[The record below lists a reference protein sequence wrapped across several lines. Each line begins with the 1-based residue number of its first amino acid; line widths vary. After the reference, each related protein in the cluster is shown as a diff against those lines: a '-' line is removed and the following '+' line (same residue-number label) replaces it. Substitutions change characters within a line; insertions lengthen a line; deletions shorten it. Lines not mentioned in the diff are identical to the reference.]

1 MNLLMDALG
10 WLAEP
15 THWVGAAS
23 IPVRLLQHLGLT
35 FGVVALAALI
45 ALPLGIMIGHTG
57 RFRFLIVATSG
68 AARAIP
74 TLGVLT
80 LAGLWFGIGLAAPVL
95 ALLVLAIP
103 PMLTATYTGIDSADP
118 RAVDAARAIGL
129 KEWQIIRFVELPAA
143 RTLILGG
150 LRSTTLQVLATAT
163 LAAYTADAGL
173 GRYLY
178 IGLKTRDYGQMI
190 VGAILVVALA
200 LVLDGLWVL
209 VSRAASRRTGGGE
222 VSPPVGGG
230 GTVSPPVGGGGEAS
244 PPVGGGGTASSAA
257 EARSEAAE
265 PTLRPDTTHASVP
278 GAGPSSLSPNA
289 DHEPAPTSGSVPTG
303 VTGTTGATVPTSAT
317 VPTNVTGATSGK
329 GATSGIAPTSR
340 TKVTGTT
347 DATDTT
353 CATVPTN
360 VTARPI

>member
-80 LAGLWFGIGLAAPVL
+80 LAGLWLGIGLAAPVL

-103 PMLTATYTGIDSADP
+103 PMMTATYTGIDSADP

-143 RTLILGG
+143 RTLLLGG

-190 VGAILVVALA
+190 AGAILVVALA

-222 VSPPVGGG
+222 EV
-230 GTVSPPVGGGGEAS
+230 S

-303 VTGTTGATVPTSAT
+303 VTH
-317 VPTNVTGATSGK
+317 ATSGK
-329 GATSGIAPTSR
+329 GATSG

-347 DATDTT
+347 CATDTT
-353 CATVPTN
+353 NA
-360 VTARPI
+360 TARPI

>member
-1 MNLLMDALG
+1 MNLLMDALV
-10 WLAEP
+10 WLVEP

-80 LAGLWFGIGLAAPVL
+80 LAGLWLGIGLAAPVL

-103 PMLTATYTGIDSADP
+103 PMMTATYTGIDSADP

-143 RTLILGG
+143 RTLLLGG

-190 VGAILVVALA
+190 AGAILVVALA

-209 VSRAASRRTGGGE
+209 VSRAASRRAGDGE
-222 VSPPVGGG
+222 EV
-230 GTVSPPVGGGGEAS
+230 S

-265 PTLRPDTTHASVP
+265 PTLKPDTTHASVP

-303 VTGTTGATVPTSAT
+303 VTHATSGRGVPSAT
-317 VPTNVTGATSGK
+317 VPTNA
-329 GATSGIAPTSR
+329 
-340 TKVTGTT
+340 
-347 DATDTT
+347 
-353 CATVPTN
+353 
-360 VTARPI
+360 TARPI

>member
-1 MNLLMDALG
+1 MNLLMDALV
-10 WLAEP
+10 WLVEP

-35 FGVVALAALI
+35 FGVVTLAALI

-57 RFRFLIVATSG
+57 RFRVLIVATSG

-80 LAGLWFGIGLAAPVL
+80 LAGLWLGIGLAAPVL

-103 PMLTATYTGIDSADP
+103 PMMTATYTGIDSADP

-143 RTLILGG
+143 RTLLLGG

-190 VGAILVVALA
+190 AGAILVVALA

-222 VSPPVGGG
+222 EVSPPVGN
-230 GTVSPPVGGGGEAS
+230 
-244 PPVGGGGTASSAA
+244 GGTASLAKA
-257 EARSEAAE
+257 GSEAAE
-265 PTLRPDTTHASVP
+265 PTLRPDTTHAAVP

-289 DHEPAPTSGSVPTG
+289 DHEPAATSGRGAP
-303 VTGTTGATVPTSAT
+303 GATF
-317 VPTNVTGATSGK
+317 PTNVTGATSG
-329 GATSGIAPTSR
+329 
-340 TKVTGTT
+340 TKVTG
-347 DATDTT
+347 ATDT
-353 CATVPTN
+353 TN
-360 VTARPI
+360 VTARPA

>member
-23 IPVRLLQHLGLT
+23 IPVRLLQHLDLT

-80 LAGLWFGIGLAAPVL
+80 LAGLWLGIGLAAPVL

-103 PMLTATYTGIDSADP
+103 PILTATYTGIDSADP

-143 RTLILGG
+143 RTLLLGG

-190 VGAILVVALA
+190 AGAILVVALA
-200 LVLDGLWVL
+200 LVLDGLWGL
-209 VSRAASRRTGGGE
+209 VSRAASRRAGDGE
-222 VSPPVGGG
+222 VSPPVGGR
-230 GTVSPPVGGGGEAS
+230 GEAS

-257 EARSEAAE
+257 EAGSEAAE
-265 PTLRPDTTHASVP
+265 PTLRPDTTHAAIP
-278 GAGPSSLSPNA
+278 GTGPSSLSPNA
-289 DHEPAPTSGSVPTG
+289 DHEPTATSARVPTG
-303 VTGTTGATVPTSAT
+303 ATGVTSGRGAPGVTFPTK
-317 VPTNVTGATSGK
+317 VTGATGM
-329 GATSGIAPTSR
+329 
-340 TKVTGTT
+340 
-347 DATDTT
+347 
-353 CATVPTN
+353 TN
-360 VTARPI
+360 VTVRPA

>member
-1 MNLLMDALG
+1 MNLLMDALV
-10 WLAEP
+10 WLVEP

-35 FGVVALAALI
+35 FGVVTLAALI

-80 LAGLWFGIGLAAPVL
+80 LAGLWLGIGLAAPVL

-103 PMLTATYTGIDSADP
+103 PMMTATYTGIDSADP

-143 RTLILGG
+143 RTLLLGG

-190 VGAILVVALA
+190 AGAILVVALA

-222 VSPPVGGG
+222 
-230 GTVSPPVGGGGEAS
+230 AS
-244 PPVGGGGTASSAA
+244 PPVGGGGTASSAK
-257 EARSEAAE
+257 ARSEAAE
-265 PTLRPDTTHASVP
+265 PTLRPDTTHAAVP

-289 DHEPAPTSGSVPTG
+289 DHEPAATSGSVPTG
-303 VTGTTGATVPTSAT
+303 ATGVTSGRGAPGATFPTK
-317 VPTNVTGATSGK
+317 VTGAT
-329 GATSGIAPTSR
+329 
-340 TKVTGTT
+340 
-347 DATDTT
+347 DT
-353 CATVPTN
+353 TN

>member
-1 MNLLMDALG
+1 MNLLMDALV
-10 WLAEP
+10 WLVEP

-35 FGVVALAALI
+35 FGVVTLAALI

-80 LAGLWFGIGLAAPVL
+80 LAGLWLGIGLAAPVL

-103 PMLTATYTGIDSADP
+103 PILTATYTGIDSADP

-143 RTLILGG
+143 RTLLLGG

-190 VGAILVVALA
+190 AGAILVVALA

-222 VSPPVGGG
+222 EVSPPVGN
-230 GTVSPPVGGGGEAS
+230 
-244 PPVGGGGTASSAA
+244 GGTASSAA
-257 EARSEAAE
+257 EARSEVAE
-265 PTLRPDTTHASVP
+265 PTLRPDTTHASIP

-289 DHEPAPTSGSVPTG
+289 DHEPAATSARVPTG
-303 VTGTTGATVPTSAT
+303 ATGVTSGRGAPGVTFPTK
-317 VPTNVTGATSGK
+317 VTGAT
-329 GATSGIAPTSR
+329 
-340 TKVTGTT
+340 
-347 DATDTT
+347 DT
-353 CATVPTN
+353 TN
-360 VTARPI
+360 VTARPA

>member
-80 LAGLWFGIGLAAPVL
+80 LAGLWLGIGLAAPVL

-103 PMLTATYTGIDSADP
+103 PMMTATYTGIDSADP

-143 RTLILGG
+143 RTLLLGG

-190 VGAILVVALA
+190 AGAILVVALA
-200 LVLDGLWVL
+200 LVLDGLWGL
-209 VSRAASRRTGGGE
+209 VSRAASRRAGDGE

-230 GTVSPPVGGGGEAS
+230 EVSLA
-244 PPVGGGGTASSAA
+244 VGGGGTASSAA

-265 PTLRPDTTHASVP
+265 PTLRPDTTHAAIP
-278 GAGPSSLSPNA
+278 GTGPSSLSPNA

-303 VTGTTGATVPTSAT
+303 ATGTTSGRGAPGATVPTNA
-317 VPTNVTGATSGK
+317 
-329 GATSGIAPTSR
+329 
-340 TKVTGTT
+340 
-347 DATDTT
+347 
-353 CATVPTN
+353 
-360 VTARPI
+360 TARPA

>member
-1 MNLLMDALG
+1 MNLLMDALV
-10 WLAEP
+10 WLGEP

-80 LAGLWFGIGLAAPVL
+80 LAGLWLGIGLAAPVL

-103 PMLTATYTGIDSADP
+103 PMMTATYTGIDSADP

-143 RTLILGG
+143 RTLLLGG

-190 VGAILVVALA
+190 AGAILVVALA

-222 VSPPVGGG
+222 EVSPPVGGG
-230 GTVSPPVGGGGEAS
+230 GTVS

-265 PTLRPDTTHASVP
+265 PTLRPDTTHAAIP
-278 GAGPSSLSPNA
+278 GTGPSSLSPNA

-303 VTGTTGATVPTSAT
+303 ATGTTSGRGAPGATF
-317 VPTNVTGATSGK
+317 
-329 GATSGIAPTSR
+329 
-340 TKVTGTT
+340 
-347 DATDTT
+347 
-353 CATVPTN
+353 PTN
-360 VTARPI
+360 VTARPA

>member
-1 MNLLMDALG
+1 MDLLMDALG

-190 VGAILVVALA
+190 AGAILVVALA

-209 VSRAASRRTGGGE
+209 VSRAASRRTGGGGE
-222 VSPPVGGG
+222 ASPPVGGR
-230 GTVSPPVGGGGEAS
+230 GEAS

-303 VTGTTGATVPTSAT
+303 VTH
-317 VPTNVTGATSGK
+317 ATSGK
-329 GATSGIAPTSR
+329 GATSG

-347 DATDTT
+347 CATDTT
-353 CATVPTN
+353 NA
-360 VTARPI
+360 TARPI

>member
-35 FGVVALAALI
+35 FGVVTLAALI

-80 LAGLWFGIGLAAPVL
+80 LAGLWLGIGLAAPVL

-103 PMLTATYTGIDSADP
+103 PMMTATYTGIDSADP

-143 RTLILGG
+143 RTLLLGG

-190 VGAILVVALA
+190 AGAILVVALA

-222 VSPPVGGG
+222 EVSPPVGGR
-230 GTVSPPVGGGGEAS
+230 GEAS

-278 GAGPSSLSPNA
+278 DADPSSLSPNA
-289 DHEPAPTSGSVPTG
+289 DHEPSPTSGSVPTG
-303 VTGTTGATVPTSAT
+303 ATGTTGATVPTSAT
-317 VPTNVTGATSGK
+317 VPTKVTGATGM
-329 GATSGIAPTSR
+329 
-340 TKVTGTT
+340 
-347 DATDTT
+347 
-353 CATVPTN
+353 TN
-360 VTARPI
+360 VTARPA

>member
-1 MNLLMDALG
+1 MG
-10 WLAEP
+10 
-15 THWVGAAS
+15 GAAS

-80 LAGLWFGIGLAAPVL
+80 LAGLWLGIGLAAPVL

-103 PMLTATYTGIDSADP
+103 PMMTATYTGIDSADP

-143 RTLILGG
+143 RTLLLGG

-190 VGAILVVALA
+190 AGAILVVALA

-222 VSPPVGGG
+222 EV
-230 GTVSPPVGGGGEAS
+230 S

-303 VTGTTGATVPTSAT
+303 VTH
-317 VPTNVTGATSGK
+317 ATSGK
-329 GATSGIAPTSR
+329 GATSG

-347 DATDTT
+347 CATDTT
-353 CATVPTN
+353 NA
-360 VTARPI
+360 TARPI

>member
-1 MNLLMDALG
+1 MNLLMDALV
-10 WLAEP
+10 WLGEP

-80 LAGLWFGIGLAAPVL
+80 LAGLWLGIGLAAPVL

-103 PMLTATYTGIDSADP
+103 PMMTATYTGIDSADP

-143 RTLILGG
+143 RTLLLGG

-190 VGAILVVALA
+190 AGAILVVALA

-222 VSPPVGGG
+222 EV
-230 GTVSPPVGGGGEAS
+230 S

-303 VTGTTGATVPTSAT
+303 VTH
-317 VPTNVTGATSGK
+317 ATSGK
-329 GATSGIAPTSR
+329 GATSG

-347 DATDTT
+347 CATDTT
-353 CATVPTN
+353 NA
-360 VTARPI
+360 TARPI

>member
-1 MNLLMDALG
+1 MNLLMDALV
-10 WLAEP
+10 WLGEP

-190 VGAILVVALA
+190 AGAILVVALA

-209 VSRAASRRTGGGE
+209 VSRAASRRAGDGE
-222 VSPPVGGG
+222 V
-230 GTVSPPVGGGGEAS
+230 S

-303 VTGTTGATVPTSAT
+303 VTH
-317 VPTNVTGATSGK
+317 ATSGK
-329 GATSGIAPTSR
+329 GATSG

-347 DATDTT
+347 CATDTT
-353 CATVPTN
+353 NA
-360 VTARPI
+360 TARPI

>member
-190 VGAILVVALA
+190 AGAILVVALA

-222 VSPPVGGG
+222 EV
-230 GTVSPPVGGGGEAS
+230 S

-303 VTGTTGATVPTSAT
+303 VTH
-317 VPTNVTGATSGK
+317 ATSGK
-329 GATSGIAPTSR
+329 GATSG

-347 DATDTT
+347 CATDATN
-353 CATVPTN
+353 A
-360 VTARPI
+360 TARPA

>member
-190 VGAILVVALA
+190 AGAILVVALA

-209 VSRAASRRTGGGE
+209 VSRAASRRAGDGE

-230 GTVSPPVGGGGEAS
+230 GTAS

-303 VTGTTGATVPTSAT
+303 VTH
-317 VPTNVTGATSGK
+317 ATSGK
-329 GATSGIAPTSR
+329 GATSG

-347 DATDTT
+347 CATDATN
-353 CATVPTN
+353 A
-360 VTARPI
+360 TARPA

>member
-1 MNLLMDALG
+1 MNLLMDALV

-80 LAGLWFGIGLAAPVL
+80 LAGLWLGIGLAAPVL

-103 PMLTATYTGIDSADP
+103 PMMTATYTGIDSADP

-143 RTLILGG
+143 RTLLLGG

-190 VGAILVVALA
+190 AGAILVVALA

-222 VSPPVGGG
+222 EV
-230 GTVSPPVGGGGEAS
+230 S

-303 VTGTTGATVPTSAT
+303 VTH
-317 VPTNVTGATSGK
+317 ATSGK
-329 GATSGIAPTSR
+329 GATSG

-347 DATDTT
+347 CATDTT
-353 CATVPTN
+353 NA
-360 VTARPI
+360 TARPI

>member
-1 MNLLMDALG
+1 MNLLMDALV
-10 WLAEP
+10 WLGEP

-190 VGAILVVALA
+190 AGAILVVALA

-209 VSRAASRRTGGGE
+209 VSRAASRRAGDGE
-222 VSPPVGGG
+222 V
-230 GTVSPPVGGGGEAS
+230 S

-303 VTGTTGATVPTSAT
+303 VTH
-317 VPTNVTGATSGK
+317 ATSGK
-329 GATSGIAPTSR
+329 GATSG

-347 DATDTT
+347 CATDATN
-353 CATVPTN
+353 A
-360 VTARPI
+360 TARPA

>member
-1 MNLLMDALG
+1 MNLLMDALA
-10 WLAEP
+10 WLGEP

-80 LAGLWFGIGLAAPVL
+80 LAGLWLGIGLAAPVL

-103 PMLTATYTGIDSADP
+103 PMMTATYTGIDSADP

-190 VGAILVVALA
+190 AGAILVVALA

-209 VSRAASRRTGGGE
+209 VSRAASRRAGDGE
-222 VSPPVGGG
+222 V
-230 GTVSPPVGGGGEAS
+230 S

-303 VTGTTGATVPTSAT
+303 VTH
-317 VPTNVTGATSGK
+317 ATSGK
-329 GATSGIAPTSR
+329 GATSG

-347 DATDTT
+347 CATDTT
-353 CATVPTN
+353 NA
-360 VTARPI
+360 TARPI

>member
-1 MNLLMDALG
+1 M
-10 WLAEP
+10 
-15 THWVGAAS
+15 
-23 IPVRLLQHLGLT
+23 
-35 FGVVALAALI
+35 
-45 ALPLGIMIGHTG
+45 
-57 RFRFLIVATSG
+57 
-68 AARAIP
+68 
-74 TLGVLT
+74 
-80 LAGLWFGIGLAAPVL
+80 
-95 ALLVLAIP
+95 
-103 PMLTATYTGIDSADP
+103 
-118 RAVDAARAIGL
+118 DAARAIGL

-190 VGAILVVALA
+190 AGAILVVALA

-222 VSPPVGGG
+222 EV
-230 GTVSPPVGGGGEAS
+230 S

-303 VTGTTGATVPTSAT
+303 ATGTTGAT

-353 CATVPTN
+353 CATDTTN
-360 VTARPI
+360 ATARPI

>member
-35 FGVVALAALI
+35 FGVVTLAALI

-143 RTLILGG
+143 RTLLLGG

-190 VGAILVVALA
+190 AGAILVVALA

-209 VSRAASRRTGGGE
+209 VSRAASRRAGDGE
-222 VSPPVGGG
+222 VSPPVGGR
-230 GTVSPPVGGGGEAS
+230 GEAS

-257 EARSEAAE
+257 EVRSEVAE
-265 PTLRPDTTHASVP
+265 PTLRPDTTHASIP

-289 DHEPAPTSGSVPTG
+289 DHEPAATSARVPTG
-303 VTGTTGATVPTSAT
+303 ATGVTSGRGAPGVTFPTK
-317 VPTNVTGATSGK
+317 VTGATGM
-329 GATSGIAPTSR
+329 
-340 TKVTGTT
+340 TGTT
-347 DATDTT
+347 STT
-353 CATVPTN
+353 CATGTTN

>member
-1 MNLLMDALG
+1 MNLLMDALA
-10 WLAEP
+10 WLTDP

-35 FGVVALAALI
+35 FSVVALAALI
-45 ALPLGIMIGHTG
+45 AIPLGIMIGHTG

-80 LAGLWFGIGLAAPVL
+80 LAGLWLGIGLAAPVL

-103 PMLTATYTGIDSADP
+103 PMLTATYTGIDSADR

-129 KEWQIIRFVELPAA
+129 EEWQIIRLVELPAA
-143 RTLILGG
+143 RTLLLGG
-150 LRSTTLQVLATAT
+150 LRSTTLQILATAT

-190 VGAILVVALA
+190 AGAILVVALA

-209 VSRAASRRTGGGE
+209 VSRAASRRSGAGG
-222 VSPPVGGG
+222 
-230 GTVSPPVGGGGEAS
+230 
-244 PPVGGGGTASSAA
+244 
-257 EARSEAAE
+257 AAE
-265 PTLRPDTTHASVP
+265 PTLRPATTHAAV
-278 GAGPSSLSPNA
+278 ASSGLSLVSPNT
-289 DHEPAPTSGSVPTG
+289 DHEPTPTGAASVTNETRAPVPTSVTVPTVSTDASVPTG
-303 VTGTTGATVPTSAT
+303 AL
-317 VPTNVTGATSGK
+317 
-329 GATSGIAPTSR
+329 
-340 TKVTGTT
+340 
-347 DATDTT
+347 DATGLIK
-353 CATVPTN
+353 
-360 VTARPI
+360 RR

>member
-10 WLAEP
+10 WLGEP

-80 LAGLWFGIGLAAPVL
+80 LAGLWLGIGLTAPVL

-129 KEWQIIRFVELPAA
+129 REWQIIRFVELPAA
-143 RTLILGG
+143 RTLLLGG
-150 LRSTTLQVLATAT
+150 LRSATLQILATAT

-190 VGAILVVALA
+190 AGAILVVALA

-222 VSPPVGGG
+222 ASPPVGGG
-230 GTVSPPVGGGGEAS
+230 EVS

-265 PTLRPDTTHASVP
+265 PTLRPDTTHAAIP
-278 GAGPSSLSPNA
+278 GTGPSSLSPNA

-303 VTGTTGATVPTSAT
+303 ATGTTGATVPTSAT
-317 VPTNVTGATSGK
+317 VPTNVT
-329 GATSGIAPTSR
+329 
-340 TKVTGTT
+340 
-347 DATDTT
+347 
-353 CATVPTN
+353 
-360 VTARPI
+360 ARPI

>member
-80 LAGLWFGIGLAAPVL
+80 LAGLWLGIGLAAPVL

-103 PMLTATYTGIDSADP
+103 PMMTATYTGIDSADP

-143 RTLILGG
+143 RTLLLGG

-190 VGAILVVALA
+190 AGAILVVALA

-222 VSPPVGGG
+222 EVSPPVGGG
-230 GTVSPPVGGGGEAS
+230 GTVS

-278 GAGPSSLSPNA
+278 GAGPISLSPNA

-303 VTGTTGATVPTSAT
+303 VTH
-317 VPTNVTGATSGK
+317 ATSGK
-329 GATSGIAPTSR
+329 GATSG

-347 DATDTT
+347 CATDTT
-353 CATVPTN
+353 NA
-360 VTARPI
+360 TARPI

>member
-190 VGAILVVALA
+190 AGAILVVALA
-200 LVLDGLWVL
+200 LVFDGLWGL

-230 GTVSPPVGGGGEAS
+230 EVSLA
-244 PPVGGGGTASSAA
+244 VGGGGTASSAA

-265 PTLRPDTTHASVP
+265 PTLRPDTTHASIP

-289 DHEPAPTSGSVPTG
+289 DHEPAPTSARVPTG
-303 VTGTTGATVPTSAT
+303 ATGTTSGRGAPGATF
-317 VPTNVTGATSGK
+317 
-329 GATSGIAPTSR
+329 
-340 TKVTGTT
+340 
-347 DATDTT
+347 
-353 CATVPTN
+353 PTN
-360 VTARPI
+360 VTARPA

>member
-10 WLAEP
+10 WLANP
-15 THWVGAAS
+15 THWVGEAS

-80 LAGLWFGIGLAAPVL
+80 LAGLWLGIGLAAPVL

-143 RTLILGG
+143 RTLLLGG

-190 VGAILVVALA
+190 AGAILVVALA

-222 VSPPVGGG
+222 EVSPPVGN
-230 GTVSPPVGGGGEAS
+230 
-244 PPVGGGGTASSAA
+244 GGTASSAKA
-257 EARSEAAE
+257 GSEAAE
-265 PTLRPDTTHASVP
+265 PTLRPDTTHAAVP

-289 DHEPAPTSGSVPTG
+289 DREPAATSGSVPTG
-303 VTGTTGATVPTSAT
+303 ATGVTSGRGAPGATF
-317 VPTNVTGATSGK
+317 PTNVTGATSG
-329 GATSGIAPTSR
+329 
-340 TKVTGTT
+340 TKVTG
-347 DATDTT
+347 ATDT
-353 CATVPTN
+353 TN

>member
-80 LAGLWFGIGLAAPVL
+80 LAGLWLGIGLTAPVL

-143 RTLILGG
+143 RTLLLGG

-190 VGAILVVALA
+190 AGAILVVALA

-222 VSPPVGGG
+222 ASPPVGGG
-230 GTVSPPVGGGGEAS
+230 EVSLA
-244 PPVGGGGTASSAA
+244 VGGGGTASSAA
-257 EARSEAAE
+257 EAGSEAAE
-265 PTLRPDTTHASVP
+265 PTLRPDITHAAIP
-278 GAGPSSLSPNA
+278 GTGPSSLSPNA

-303 VTGTTGATVPTSAT
+303 VTH
-317 VPTNVTGATSGK
+317 ATSGK
-329 GATSGIAPTSR
+329 GATSG

-347 DATDTT
+347 CATDTT
-353 CATVPTN
+353 NA
-360 VTARPI
+360 TARPI

>member
-80 LAGLWFGIGLAAPVL
+80 LAGLWLGIGLAAPVL

-103 PMLTATYTGIDSADP
+103 PMMTATYTGIDSADP

-143 RTLILGG
+143 RTLLLGG

-190 VGAILVVALA
+190 AGAILVVALA

-209 VSRAASRRTGGGE
+209 VSRAASRRAGDGE
-222 VSPPVGGG
+222 V
-230 GTVSPPVGGGGEAS
+230 S

-303 VTGTTGATVPTSAT
+303 VTH
-317 VPTNVTGATSGK
+317 ATSGK
-329 GATSGIAPTSR
+329 GATSG

-347 DATDTT
+347 CATDTT
-353 CATVPTN
+353 NA
-360 VTARPI
+360 TARPI

>member
-190 VGAILVVALA
+190 AGAILVVALA

-209 VSRAASRRTGGGE
+209 VSRAASRRAGDGE

-230 GTVSPPVGGGGEAS
+230 GTAS

-303 VTGTTGATVPTSAT
+303 VTHATNA
-317 VPTNVTGATSGK
+317 
-329 GATSGIAPTSR
+329 
-340 TKVTGTT
+340 
-347 DATDTT
+347 
-353 CATVPTN
+353 
-360 VTARPI
+360 TARPA

>member
-1 MNLLMDALG
+1 MNLLMDALV
-10 WLAEP
+10 WLGEP

-35 FGVVALAALI
+35 FGVVTLAALI

-80 LAGLWFGIGLAAPVL
+80 LAGLWLGIGLAAPVL

-190 VGAILVVALA
+190 AGAILVVALA

-209 VSRAASRRTGGGE
+209 VSRAASRRAGDGE

-230 GTVSPPVGGGGEAS
+230 EVSLAVGGGGTVS

-303 VTGTTGATVPTSAT
+303 VTH
-317 VPTNVTGATSGK
+317 ATSGK
-329 GATSGIAPTSR
+329 GATSG
-340 TKVTGTT
+340 TKVTG
-347 DATDTT
+347 TT

-360 VTARPI
+360 VTARPA

>member
-190 VGAILVVALA
+190 AGAILVVALA

-209 VSRAASRRTGGGE
+209 VSRAASRRAGDGE
-222 VSPPVGGG
+222 V
-230 GTVSPPVGGGGEAS
+230 S

-257 EARSEAAE
+257 EVRSEVAE
-265 PTLRPDTTHASVP
+265 PTLRPDTTHASIP

-289 DHEPAPTSGSVPTG
+289 DHEPAATSARVPTG
-303 VTGTTGATVPTSAT
+303 ATGVTSGRGAPGVTFPTK
-317 VPTNVTGATSGK
+317 VTGATGM
-329 GATSGIAPTSR
+329 
-340 TKVTGTT
+340 
-347 DATDTT
+347 
-353 CATVPTN
+353 TN
-360 VTARPI
+360 VTARPA

>member
-190 VGAILVVALA
+190 AGAILVVALA

-209 VSRAASRRTGGGE
+209 VSRAASRRAGDGE

-230 GTVSPPVGGGGEAS
+230 GTASPPVGGGGTAS

-289 DHEPAPTSGSVPTG
+289 DHEPAPTSGR
-303 VTGTTGATVPTSAT
+303 
-317 VPTNVTGATSGK
+317 GATSG
-329 GATSGIAPTSR
+329 TAPTSR

-347 DATDTT
+347 GATGTTCATDTT
-353 CATVPTN
+353 NA
-360 VTARPI
+360 TARPI

>member
-1 MNLLMDALG
+1 MNLLMDALV
-10 WLAEP
+10 WLGEP

-80 LAGLWFGIGLAAPVL
+80 LAGLWLGIGLAAPVL

-103 PMLTATYTGIDSADP
+103 PMMTATYTGIDSADP

-143 RTLILGG
+143 RTLLLGG

-190 VGAILVVALA
+190 AGAILVVALA

-222 VSPPVGGG
+222 EVSPPVGGG
-230 GTVSPPVGGGGEAS
+230 GTVSPPVGGGG
-244 PPVGGGGTASSAA
+244 TASSAA
-257 EARSEAAE
+257 EAGSEAAE
-265 PTLRPDTTHASVP
+265 PTLRPDTTHAAIP
-278 GAGPSSLSPNA
+278 GTGPSSLSPNA
-289 DHEPAPTSGSVPTG
+289 DHEPAATSGSVPTG
-303 VTGTTGATVPTSAT
+303 ATGVTSGRGAPGATFPTK
-317 VPTNVTGATSGK
+317 VTGATGM
-329 GATSGIAPTSR
+329 
-340 TKVTGTT
+340 
-347 DATDTT
+347 
-353 CATVPTN
+353 TN
-360 VTARPI
+360 VTARPA

>member
-1 MNLLMDALG
+1 MNLLMDALA
-10 WLAEP
+10 WLGEP

-80 LAGLWFGIGLAAPVL
+80 LAGLWLGIGLAAPVL

-103 PMLTATYTGIDSADP
+103 PMMTATYTGIDSADP

-143 RTLILGG
+143 RTLLLGG

-190 VGAILVVALA
+190 AGAILVVALA
-200 LVLDGLWVL
+200 LVLDGLWGL

-222 VSPPVGGG
+222 V
-230 GTVSPPVGGGGEAS
+230 S

-303 VTGTTGATVPTSAT
+303 VTH
-317 VPTNVTGATSGK
+317 ATSGK
-329 GATSGIAPTSR
+329 GATSG

-347 DATDTT
+347 CATDTT
-353 CATVPTN
+353 NA
-360 VTARPI
+360 TARPI

>member
-1 MNLLMDALG
+1 MNLLMDALV
-10 WLAEP
+10 WLGEP

-80 LAGLWFGIGLAAPVL
+80 LAGLWFGTGLAAPVL

-190 VGAILVVALA
+190 AGAILVVALA

-230 GTVSPPVGGGGEAS
+230 EVSLA
-244 PPVGGGGTASSAA
+244 VGGGGTASSAA
-257 EARSEAAE
+257 EARSEVAE
-265 PTLRPDTTHASVP
+265 PTLRPDTTHASIP

-289 DHEPAPTSGSVPTG
+289 DHEPAATSARVPTG
-303 VTGTTGATVPTSAT
+303 ATGVTSGRGAPGVTFPTKVAGAT
-317 VPTNVTGATSGK
+317 GM
-329 GATSGIAPTSR
+329 
-340 TKVTGTT
+340 
-347 DATDTT
+347 
-353 CATVPTN
+353 TN
-360 VTARPI
+360 VTARPA

>member
-1 MNLLMDALG
+1 MNLLMDALV
-10 WLAEP
+10 WLVEP

-80 LAGLWFGIGLAAPVL
+80 LAGLWLGIGLAAPVL

-103 PMLTATYTGIDSADP
+103 PMMTATYTGIDSADP

-143 RTLILGG
+143 RTLLLGG

-190 VGAILVVALA
+190 AGAILVVALA

-222 VSPPVGGG
+222 EVSPPVGGG
-230 GTVSPPVGGGGEAS
+230 GTVS

-303 VTGTTGATVPTSAT
+303 VTH
-317 VPTNVTGATSGK
+317 ATSGK
-329 GATSGIAPTSR
+329 GATSG

-347 DATDTT
+347 CATDTT
-353 CATVPTN
+353 NA
-360 VTARPI
+360 TARPI

>member
-190 VGAILVVALA
+190 AGAILVVALA

-209 VSRAASRRTGGGE
+209 VSRAASRRTGGGGE
-222 VSPPVGGG
+222 ASPPVGGR
-230 GTVSPPVGGGGEAS
+230 GEAS

-303 VTGTTGATVPTSAT
+303 VTH
-317 VPTNVTGATSGK
+317 ATSGK
-329 GATSGIAPTSR
+329 GATSG

-347 DATDTT
+347 CATDTT
-353 CATVPTN
+353 NA
-360 VTARPI
+360 TARPI